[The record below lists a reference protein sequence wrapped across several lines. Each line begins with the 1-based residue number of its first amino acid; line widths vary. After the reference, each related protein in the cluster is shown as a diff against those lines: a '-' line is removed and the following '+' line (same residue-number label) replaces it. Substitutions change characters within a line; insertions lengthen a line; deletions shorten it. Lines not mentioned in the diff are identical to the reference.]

1 MIDDDLYSPIKKSNN
16 VVDVMRLPIYVYII
30 DPNISL
36 DILMESCWYFIY
48 NKPGIHYAITPG
60 NNISVLLSK
69 IRDVLHHCF
78 NVHSPLLSPVGV
90 ARGKISNMIFNSY
103 LNRDRRE
110 ILYNFGINPIIPY
123 TIFSPPIVMT
133 SPTDGIIWGQQFIDL
148 SGQIQQIVLW
158 SPPRINPDFLKL

>member
-1 MIDDDLYSPIKKSNN
+1 MNNTGLYNPIKKSNN

-30 DPNISL
+30 DPNIPI
-36 DILMESCWYFIY
+36 DILTESCRYFVY

-78 NVHSPLLSPVGV
+78 NVYSPVGV

-103 LNRDRRE
+103 LNRERRE

-123 TIFSPPIVMT
+123 TIFSSPIVMT